1 MIPKKIHYCWFGRGE
16 KPELVLKCIESWKK
30 HCPDYEIVEWNEDN
44 WNINFCRYTKEAYEE
59 KKWAFVSDVARLEII
74 CREGGVYLDTDVE
87 LINSLDDLLQYDAY
101 FGFENPNGFNTG
113 IGFGGIKGHFLIKE
127 LLDDYLERPLRYP
140 RQKRLDVCTKIQ
152 TDTIRKV
159 FDSLVMDGTFQIIN
173 GVAFLPEEY
182 LNPYNG
188 VTDMSISI
196 HHSSLSWMD
205 QKQRNMNNNSSKHH
219 TAVKLKWIKRI
230 RNPRYTLWIEKHLG
244 KKVSYIYMF
253 MTYDLVDYGIWY
265 FVKKGILRLK
275 RRG

>member
-16 KPELVLKCIESWKK
+16 KSELVLKCIESWKK

-44 WNINFCRYTKEAYEE
+44 WNINFCRYTKEAYEK

-74 CREGGVYLDTDVE
+74 FREGGVYLDTDVE
-87 LINSLDDLLQYDAY
+87 LINSLDNLLQYDAY

-113 IGFGGIKGHFLIKE
+113 IGFGGVKGHFLIKQ

-140 RQKRLDVCTKIQ
+140 HQKRLDVCTKIQ

-159 FDSLVMDGTFQIIN
+159 FDNLVMDGTLQIIN

-188 VTDMSISI
+188 VTDISISI

-205 QKQRNMNNNSSKHH
+205 DKQRSMSNKSSKHH
-219 TAVKLKWIKRI
+219 TEVKLKWIKRI
-230 RNPRYTLWIEKHLG
+230 RNPRYTLWIEKHFG
-244 KKVSYIYMF
+244 KKASYIHIF

-275 RRG
+275 GRG